1 MAFRVLRY
9 MVRIWSQWLD
19 DQEGRPEKLPPILP
33 IVIYHG
39 ERTWNAPQAFE
50 DLVELPAPLAGAKH
64 LVPSFRFVLDDLTQF
79 SDAELRAR
87 QAPTFAAVT
96 WIFFRH
102 AYDPDRGVGVWRDC
116 ADLIGELA
124 NNLPEQY
131 GPLLQLVGY
140 SLLQNLGTSDELREE
155 LRRVGGPKAEEV
167 AVTAGEQLMERGR
180 EQGRLEGGQRLLL
193 SILARLGGVTPEVEA
208 RVQGATEVDLENWA
222 QRALSANTIEDVFKA

>member
-1 MAFRVLRY
+1 
-9 MVRIWSQWLD
+9 
-19 DQEGRPEKLPPILP
+19 
-33 IVIYHG
+33 
-39 ERTWNAPQAFE
+39 
-50 DLVELPAPLAGAKH
+50 
-64 LVPSFRFVLDDLTQF
+64 
-79 SDAELRAR
+79 RAR

-180 EQGRLEGGQRLLL
+180 EQGLEQGRLEGGQRLLL

-222 QRALSANTIEDVFKA
+222 QRALSAGTIEDVFKG